1 MAWHALPR
9 NLYGRIAS
17 VLVASSCLLRLHS
30 VAIFRL
36 GLVVSGLCSS
46 IEFLCGEHG
55 MALPRNLYVKKA
67 SYCCCLLLSFYFVRV
82 IGTGFS
88 DFTIVCIL
96 NFKSLI
102 EFVCGEH
109 GMALSWNLHVKRSL
123 WFIFRLL
130 SFYSVGVF
138 AYALAILGL
147 CIMFLLCSELKLLAT
162 VIESFERH

>member
-1 MAWHALPR
+1 MACFAPEFVWT
-9 NLYGRIAS
+9 NSI
-17 VLVASSCLLRLHS
+17 SSCCLLLF
-30 VAIFRL
+30 VAIPFSGNFSSR
-36 GLVVSGLCSS
+36 VSGFRVVCSS

-88 DFTIVCIL
+88 DFTIVCIP

-123 WFIFRLL
+123 WFIFLLL
-130 SFYSVGVF
+130 SLYSVGVF
-138 AYALAILGL
+138 TYALAILGL
-147 CIMFLLCSELKLLAT
+147 CIMFLLCSELKLLAM